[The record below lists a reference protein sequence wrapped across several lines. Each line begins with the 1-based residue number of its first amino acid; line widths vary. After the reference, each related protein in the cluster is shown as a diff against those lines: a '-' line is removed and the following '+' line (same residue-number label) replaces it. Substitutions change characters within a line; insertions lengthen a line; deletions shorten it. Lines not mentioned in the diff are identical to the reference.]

1 MNGRAF
7 PDNSTIY
14 DSEEI
19 LRTVEGIGLANMF
32 TKLKCSSFYN
42 DYFENNFYL
51 WTICL
56 VIALSNTKKSNKL
69 KEVSEAAFYSFY

>member
-1 MNGRAF
+1 MNMNGRAF
-7 PDNSTIY
+7 PDNSTFY

-19 LRTVEGIGLANMF
+19 LRTVEGIGLASMF

-51 WTICL
+51 
-56 VIALSNTKKSNKL
+56 
-69 KEVSEAAFYSFY
+69 